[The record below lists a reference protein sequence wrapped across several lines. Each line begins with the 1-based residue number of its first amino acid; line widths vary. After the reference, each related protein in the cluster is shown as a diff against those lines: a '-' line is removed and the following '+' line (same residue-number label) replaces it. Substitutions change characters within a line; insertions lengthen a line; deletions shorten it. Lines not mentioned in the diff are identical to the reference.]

1 MIANA
6 GSDASRVLDA
16 GAVVEFRENGDEL
29 IAAQTCHGIRFTH
42 TVADALRRLHQQL
55 VAGGVSQRVVNF
67 LESVK
72 VKEQHRLI

>member
-6 GSDASRVLDA
+6 GSDASRVL
-16 GAVVEFRENGDEL
+16 
-29 IAAQTCHGIRFTH
+29 
-42 TVADALRRLHQQL
+42 ADALRRLHQQL